1 MRRLCT
7 LIALVAASALTGCAT
22 SGTKSEMGMGRSGY
36 DSDFDYAKMQI
47 MTEDAQR
54 RGYRIV
60 WIHPP
65 QKKKAADSESN
76 AQ

>member
-1 MRRLCT
+1 M
-7 LIALVAASALTGCAT
+7 LIVFAAAGALTGCAT
-22 SGTKSEMGMGRSGY
+22 SGTKSEMGAARSGY
-36 DSDFDYAKMQI
+36 ASDFDYAKMQI

-60 WIHPP
+60 WVHPP
-65 QKKKAADSESN
+65 QKKKATSDSAS

>member
-1 MRRLCT
+1 MT
-7 LIALVAASALTGCAT
+7 FALAAAGMLAGCAT
-22 SGTKSEMGMGRSGY
+22 SGTKSEMAMGTSGY
-36 DSDFDYAKMQI
+36 DSDFDYAKMQL

-65 QKKKAADSESN
+65 QKKKATDG